1 MGIRKE
7 WELVKTVR
15 LTVTDGE
22 LDELSF
28 KKGLR
33 GLEDKL
39 KEAGFLFHN
48 SITGFNAKYPI
59 QVLRDTPC
67 SETHYKQIIPNE
79 VSNGL

>member
-7 WELVKTVR
+7 WEMVETVR
-15 LTVTDGE
+15 LTLTDTE

-33 GLEDKL
+33 GLEDRL
-39 KEAGFLFHN
+39 KEAGFLFYN

-59 QVLRDTPC
+59 QMIRDIPR
-67 SETHYKQIIPNE
+67 SETHYKQIIPKE
-79 VSNGL
+79 VPNG

>member
-15 LTVTDGE
+15 LTVTDEE
-22 LDELSF
+22 LDYLSF
-28 KKGLR
+28 KKLR

-48 SITGFNAKYPI
+48 SITGFEPKYPI
-59 QVLRDTPC
+59 QSIRDAYC
-67 SETHYKQIIPNE
+67 SETHYKQVVPNE